1 MQIDATEYNIWYGG
15 PYSYEHLLQG
25 TSILISKI
33 KGVKQYHNDWSKDM
47 VLKGGICAYN
57 SNVESIK
64 NYTTMDSVTTNSD
77 FSNDV
82 TARSQF
88 FYDEGF

>member
-1 MQIDATEYNIWYGG
+1 
-15 PYSYEHLLQG
+15 
-25 TSILISKI
+25 
-33 KGVKQYHNDWSKDM
+33 M